1 MASKRIGL
9 IAGGMLA
16 AGLLLGTAGLVAAQD
31 PTASP
36 SAGPTSAGSS
46 GMMSGLGTMGGSGMM
61 SGSGIM
67 SGLGMGQMD
76 AGDVQAMTT
85 MHQSM
90 TANGTC
96 DPAQMTQLRAAMHSS
111 R

>member
-9 IAGGMLA
+9 IAGGILA
-16 AGLLLGTAGLVAAQD
+16 GGLLLGTAGLVAAQD

-36 SAGPTSAGSS
+36 SASSTPSGSS
-46 GMMSGLGTMGGSGMM
+46 GMMGSGMM
-61 SGSGIM
+61 SGSGM
-67 SGLGMGQMD
+67 MGGSGMGQMD
-76 AGDVQAMTT
+76 ADDIQAMTT

-90 TANGTC
+90 MANGTC
-96 DPAQMTQLRAAMHSS
+96 DPAQMTQLHAQMHSS

>member
-9 IAGGMLA
+9 IAGGILA
-16 AGLLLGTAGLVAAQD
+16 GGLLLGTAGLVAAQD

-36 SAGPTSAGSS
+36 SASPTSAGWS
-46 GMMSGLGTMGGSGMM
+46 GMMGGSGKM
-61 SGSGIM
+61 SGSGM
-67 SGLGMGQMD
+67 MGQMD
-76 AGDVQAMTT
+76 ADDIQAMTT
-85 MHQSM
+85 MHQAK

-96 DPAQMTQLRAAMHSS
+96 DPAQMTQLHAHMQSS